1 MQLFVWIF
9 FYVSRIIEAKRIY
22 HFCWWSDVFVTYP
35 LYRSLLLSFSK
46 RYTWKRN
53 HFTSIYLY
61 VFIYTSVYIHI
72 YMYISHENEWHCRL
86 KNTHDGRIGCSER
99 RPAAAIGGTLGD
111 GLSHRFSHTPSSIQ
125 AGAEDGRAGPRIADL
140 TARCTESSDFRVS
153 LAPIVALQALYLVH
167 ATRLLQLIKSNTPV
181 RFVPPLPQLNQSARK
196 KKPEYRPQRSRS
208 IPPRFEALDP
218 KARVFLLASLSRSPQ
233 ASSIDASF
241 SLSPNSS
248 RRFLDASKDPSPST
262 ISTIRC

>member
-1 MQLFVWIF
+1 
-9 FYVSRIIEAKRIY
+9 
-22 HFCWWSDVFVTYP
+22 
-35 LYRSLLLSFSK
+35 
-46 RYTWKRN
+46 
-53 HFTSIYLY
+53 
-61 VFIYTSVYIHI
+61 
-72 YMYISHENEWHCRL
+72 MYISHENEWHCRL

-99 RPAAAIGGTLGD
+99 RPAAAVGGTLGD

-125 AGAEDGRAGPRIADL
+125 AGAEDGRAAPRIADL

-167 ATRLLQLIKSNTPV
+167 ATRLLQLIKSNTLRATLATIEPE
-181 RFVPPLPQLNQSARK
+181 RAK

-218 KARVFLLASLSRSPQ
+218 KARVFLLASLSQ

-248 RRFLDASKDPSPST
+248 RREQRSFPVNDLNDKVLKSKIGIIGQSGRVGYITSHVRGQLSIRLIGIPGGGVNCRRIETDAPSSSTRATVLIARNIVTPSMNRVYT
-262 ISTIRC
+262 CIYIYGI

>member
-1 MQLFVWIF
+1 
-9 FYVSRIIEAKRIY
+9 
-22 HFCWWSDVFVTYP
+22 
-35 LYRSLLLSFSK
+35 
-46 RYTWKRN
+46 
-53 HFTSIYLY
+53 
-61 VFIYTSVYIHI
+61 
-72 YMYISHENEWHCRL
+72 MYISHENEWHCRL

-99 RPAAAIGGTLGD
+99 RPAAAVGGTLGD

-196 KKPEYRPQRSRS
+196 KNPNIGRNDHAPSPLVSKPS
-208 IPPRFEALDP
+208 IPKRESSYWRLYLKPRRSMRAFL
-218 KARVFLLASLSRSPQ
+218 FLL
-233 ASSIDASF
+233 IV
-241 SLSPNSS
+241 
-248 RRFLDASKDPSPST
+248 LDASKDPSPST

>member
-1 MQLFVWIF
+1 
-9 FYVSRIIEAKRIY
+9 
-22 HFCWWSDVFVTYP
+22 
-35 LYRSLLLSFSK
+35 
-46 RYTWKRN
+46 
-53 HFTSIYLY
+53 
-61 VFIYTSVYIHI
+61 
-72 YMYISHENEWHCRL
+72 MYISHENEWHCRL

-99 RPAAAIGGTLGD
+99 RPAAAVGGTLGD

-218 KARVFLLASLSRSPQ
+218 KARVFLLASLSQ

-248 RRFLDASKDPSPST
+248 RREQRSFPVNDLNDKVLKSKIGIIGQSGRVGYITTHVRGQLSIRLIGIPGGGVNCRRIETDAPSSSTRATVLIARNIVTPSMNRVYT
-262 ISTIRC
+262 CIYIYGI

>member
-9 FYVSRIIEAKRIY
+9 FYVSRIIKEDLS
-22 HFCWWSDVFVTYP
+22 FLLVTYSLP
-35 LYRSLLLSFSK
+35 IRSTDRYFYRSPNDTPGK
-46 RYTWKRN
+46 ET
-53 HFTSIYLY
+53 TSPVYIYMYLY
-61 VFIYTSVYIHI
+61 IHLYIYIN
-72 YMYISHENEWHCRL
+72 MYISHENEWHCRL

-99 RPAAAIGGTLGD
+99 RPAAAVGGTLGD

-125 AGAEDGRAGPRIADL
+125 AGAEDGRAAPRIADL

-196 KKPEYRPQRSRS
+196 KNPNIGRNDHAPSPLVSKPS
-208 IPPRFEALDP
+208 IPKRESSYWRLYLKPRRSMRAFL
-218 KARVFLLASLSRSPQ
+218 FLL
-233 ASSIDASF
+233 IV
-241 SLSPNSS
+241 
-248 RRFLDASKDPSPST
+248 LDASKDLSPST

>member
-9 FYVSRIIEAKRIY
+9 FYVSRIIKEDLS
-22 HFCWWSDVFVTYP
+22 FLLVTYSLP
-35 LYRSLLLSFSK
+35 IRSTDRYFYRSPNDTPGK
-46 RYTWKRN
+46 ET
-53 HFTSIYLY
+53 TSPVYIYMYLY
-61 VFIYTSVYIHI
+61 IHLYIYIN
-72 YMYISHENEWHCRL
+72 MYISHENEWHCRL

-99 RPAAAIGGTLGD
+99 RPAAAVGGTLGD

-125 AGAEDGRAGPRIADL
+125 AGAEDGRAAPRIADL

-196 KKPEYRPQRSRS
+196 KNPNIGRNDHAPSPLVSKPS
-208 IPPRFEALDP
+208 IPKRESSYWRLYLKPRRSMRAFL
-218 KARVFLLASLSRSPQ
+218 FLL
-233 ASSIDASF
+233 IV
-241 SLSPNSS
+241 
-248 RRFLDASKDPSPST
+248 LDASKDPSPST

>member
-9 FYVSRIIEAKRIY
+9 FYVSRIIKEDLS
-22 HFCWWSDVFVTYP
+22 FLLVTYSLP
-35 LYRSLLLSFSK
+35 IRSTDRYFYRSPNDTPGK
-46 RYTWKRN
+46 ET
-53 HFTSIYLY
+53 TSPVYIYMYLY
-61 VFIYTSVYIHI
+61 IHLYIYIN
-72 YMYISHENEWHCRL
+72 MYISHENEWHCRL

-125 AGAEDGRAGPRIADL
+125 AGAEDGRAAPRIADL

-218 KARVFLLASLSRSPQ
+218 KARVFLLASLSQ

-241 SLSPNSS
+241 SLSPNLL
-248 RRFLDASKDPSPST
+248 LDASKDPSPST